1 MPEWLL
7 PILVG
12 VVIAGLAGLI
22 WRAHE
27 KRDEERFNDVWNQIG
42 RNSESGMRKTVHKSA
57 NACDYLLKRDAEI
70 ERRLERVESREEER

>member
-7 PILVG
+7 QTLV
-12 VVIAGLAGLI
+12 VAGLIGLAASI

-42 RNSESGMRKTVHKSA
+42 RDSNSGMRKKVHDTPSLA
-57 NACDYLLKRDAEI
+57 LKLDD
-70 ERRLERVESREEER
+70 LKERVERLEDER